1 MARVAAEAT
10 AAIGAE
16 AFAEQ
21 FGTGAAMSREDALT
35 TIDEAVS
42 GFAVSCQRG
51 FRE

>member
-21 FGTGAAMSREDALT
+21 LCTGAAMSREDALT

-42 GFAVSCQRG
+42 G
-51 FRE
+51 